1 MVNIGLIVKVTEFK
15 LKAWSYNLLFQL
27 FIIIFLLITVDLYT
41 ISPRL
46 KYCFILVVDGER
58 ELKDFMDKSRAVIPY
73 PHC

>member
-1 MVNIGLIVKVTEFK
+1 
-15 LKAWSYNLLFQL
+15 L

-46 KYCFILVVDGER
+46 KYCFILVVDGDRER
-58 ELKDFMDKSRAVIPY
+58 KDFMDKSRAVPPN